1 MRPHVQ
7 RAALLTLLALLLA
20 LSACGGEDEQTYG
33 GAEALPGPLPS
44 GVEFEEPP
52 AGGVPAPDFTA
63 ELLDG
68 SEVTASD
75 LWGDRP
81 VVVVFTASWCEAC
94 KEQHARVAETV
105 AEHEGVA
112 LLAVVPGDDAEAAR
126 EYAASSRSTIRSRS
140 PTTGSGSTGL
150 PASRRSSSSSPPE
163 APSCAAGPAASSPP
177 FSPTSSTPSP
187 PPDEAAGS
195 LAPGADPACRVRR
208 L

>member
-7 RAALLTLLALLLA
+7 RAVLLTLLALLLA

-126 EYAASSRSTIRSRS
+126 EYAAELEVDHPVAVADDRVWLDWAAREPPVVVLVAPGGTVLRGW
-140 PTTGSGSTGL
+140 PGGVE
-150 PASRRSSSSSPPE
+150 PAVLSDQLD
-163 APSCAAGPAASSPP
+163 A
-177 FSPTSSTPSP
+177 
-187 PPDEAAGS
+187 
-195 LAPGADPACRVRR
+195 LAPVR
-208 L
+208 